1 MKPKNNSNKSKNIS
15 SKKCYLD
22 ECNSKPD
29 IENNINLPSIYEESM
44 HPIDVIR
51 KEVKILQKNRN
62 INNEFPV
69 FNEENIKDM
78 EKEINEIKVK
88 NMGNIYYLNYYKE
101 LVLRKDITNL
111 DIKDYNFIVDGIN
124 KLIKIKEILYDLQEK
139 YNNDEVLEHIL
150 NEFSNEYF
158 KGITED
164 EIIYIIVNP
173 EHINEVNNQVN
184 EKRQRL
190 YHQVIT
196 PKKTKFEH
204 LLQDLN
210 RILEPTLTIGGK
222 KKKTKRVRKKTHK
235 NKKIKRINKSKK
247 NKSKK

>member
-1 MKPKNNSNKSKNIS
+1 MKPKNNSNKTKNIS

-22 ECNSKPD
+22 ECNSEPD

-51 KEVKILQKNRN
+51 KEVKRLQEDRNR
-62 INNEFPV
+62 NNEFPV
-69 FNEENIKDM
+69 FNEANIKEM
-78 EKEINEIKVK
+78 EEEINEINVK
-88 NMGNIYYLNYYKE
+88 NMGNIYYLNDYNE

-111 DIKDYNFIVDGIN
+111 DINDYNFIVDRIN
-124 KLIKIKEILYDLQEK
+124 KLINIKEILYDLQEK

-150 NEFSNEYF
+150 NEFSKEYF
-158 KGITED
+158 KGITEE

-184 EKRQRL
+184 QKQQQL
-190 YHQVIT
+190 YYKVIT
-196 PKKTKFEH
+196 PTKTKFEH

-210 RILEPTLTIGGK
+210 HRLEDTITIGGK
-222 KKKTKRVRKKTHK
+222 KKKTKRVKRKTHK
-235 NKKIKRINKSKK
+235 NKKIKRTNKSKK

>member
-1 MKPKNNSNKSKNIS
+1 MKPKNTYNKTKNIS

-51 KEVKILQKNRN
+51 KKVKILQKNRN

-69 FNEENIKDM
+69 FNEENIKEM
-78 EKEINEIKVK
+78 EEEINEINVK
-88 NMGNIYYLNYYKE
+88 NMGNIYYLNDYNE

-111 DIKDYNFIVDGIN
+111 HINDYNFIVDGIN
-124 KLIKIKEILYDLQEK
+124 KLINLKDILYDLQEK

-210 RILEPTLTIGGK
+210 QSLESTLTIGGK

>member
-1 MKPKNNSNKSKNIS
+1 MKPKNIS

-22 ECNSKPD
+22 ECNSEPD

-51 KEVKILQKNRN
+51 KEVKELQENRN
-62 INNEFPV
+62 TNNEFPV
-69 FNEENIKDM
+69 FNEENIKEM
-78 EKEINEIKVK
+78 EEEINGIHVK
-88 NMGNIYYLNYYKE
+88 NMGNIYYLNDYKE
-101 LVLRKDITNL
+101 LVLRKDITNH
-111 DIKDYNFIVDGIN
+111 DIKDYNFIVDIIN
-124 KLIKIKEILYDLQEK
+124 KLINIKETLYVLQEK

-164 EIIYIIVNP
+164 EIIYIIVNH

-184 EKRQRL
+184 KNQQQL

-196 PKKTKFEH
+196 PKKTEFED